1 MTARH
6 ALDLSLYLVTDTALC
21 GERGVAATV
30 EAAVRGGATTVQV
43 RAKDSS
49 AAEALQLLLAVAD
62 ACDGHAHVLM
72 NDRVDVF
79 LAARARGAA
88 VHGVHVG
95 QSDLPA
101 VDVRAIVGEAAI
113 VGLTASS
120 LVEVEAA
127 NALPADTVDYLGI
140 GVIRATTTKPDHP
153 EPIGVHGFGERR
165 TLSRF
170 PAVAIGG
177 IGFDDLRPLRNA
189 GADGVAVVS
198 ALCASSD
205 PERSARELR
214 AEWER

>member
-49 AAEALQLLLAVAD
+49 AAEALQLLLAVAQ
-62 ACDGHAHVLM
+62 ACNGRAPVLM

-79 LAARARGAA
+79 LAARTRGAA

-101 VDVRAIVGEAAI
+101 IDVRRIVGETAI
-113 VGLTASS
+113 IGLTASS
-120 LVEVEAA
+120 FAEVEAA
-127 NALPADTVDYLGI
+127 NALPAGVVDYLGI

-153 EPIGVHGFGERR
+153 EPIGVVGFGERR
-165 TLSRF
+165 AASRL

-177 IGFDDLRPLRNA
+177 IGFDDLRPLRDA

-198 ALCASSD
+198 ALCAAPD

>member
-6 ALDLSLYLVTDTALC
+6 TLDLSLYLVTDTALC

-49 AAEALQLLLAVAD
+49 AAEALQLLLA
-62 ACDGHAHVLM
+62 AH
-72 NDRVDVF
+72 
-79 LAARARGAA
+79 ARGAA

-101 VDVRAIVGEAAI
+101 IDVRRIVGETAI

-120 LVEVEAA
+120 FAEVEAA
-127 NALPADTVDYLGI
+127 NALPAGVVDYLGI

-153 EPIGVHGFGERR
+153 EPIGVVGFGERR
-165 TLSRF
+165 AASRL

-177 IGFDDLRPLRNA
+177 IGFDDLRPLRDA

-198 ALCASSD
+198 ALCAAPD

-214 AEWER
+214 EEWER

>member
-30 EAAVRGGATTVQV
+30 EAAVRGGATAVQV

-62 ACDGHAHVLM
+62 ACDGHAQVLM